1 MRKLERPVL
10 LAVACI
16 LALAPALQAQT
27 PPRTLVTPSK
37 VAVYWVGQLKSYHVT
52 ELTASNTTCDSTD
65 SYSFMVSWKP
75 VFRDWNLPPGAGPY
89 IWKEYLASNKSGC
102 TQSLIMCGDPVCTM
116 KLSSCP
122 ISVPYGLVRVQ
133 TYLDDPPAGT
143 GSWVQISGIPRPT
156 LVYED
161 RRWKCQG
168 GDAL

>member
-1 MRKLERPVL
+1 
-10 LAVACI
+10 
-16 LALAPALQAQT
+16 
-27 PPRTLVTPSK
+27 
-37 VAVYWVGQLKSYHVT
+37 
-52 ELTASNTTCDSTD
+52 
-65 SYSFMVSWKP
+65 
-75 VFRDWNLPPGAGPY
+75 
-89 IWKEYLASNKSGC
+89 
-102 TQSLIMCGDPVCTM
+102 M

-133 TYLDDPPAGT
+133 TFLDDPPAGT